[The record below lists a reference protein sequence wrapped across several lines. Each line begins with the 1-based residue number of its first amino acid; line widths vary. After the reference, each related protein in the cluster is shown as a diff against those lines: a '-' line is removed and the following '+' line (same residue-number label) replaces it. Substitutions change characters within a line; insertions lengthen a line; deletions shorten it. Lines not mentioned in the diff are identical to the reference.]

1 MLILPGGVFFV
12 YSYLFCSTLLTFYSL
27 FFAFFLLLFSF
38 NIAQT
43 SGVVPWEFK
52 FLECCLS
59 FLLKPPLQWQ
69 AGETQLDS
77 SPSFNEVLLS
87 CAAHRICFGSL
98 DLFRFLGGSKS
109 KAVKRKFT
117 VNFL

>member
-1 MLILPGGVFFV
+1 
-12 YSYLFCSTLLTFYSL
+12 LLTIYSL

-38 NIAQT
+38 DIAQT

-59 FLLKPPLQWQ
+59 SLLKHPLHWQ

-77 SPSFNEVLLS
+77 SPSFNEALLS

-98 DLFRFLGGSKS
+98 DLFRFLGSSTSKV
-109 KAVKRKFT
+109 AKRKFT
-117 VNFL
+117 VKFL